1 MIIHNEIIENAT
13 LAKEDFSIFIRNRRK
28 ASITI
33 LKLSIKTVVTQCEPV
48 YNGHLKDIDKWSLYR
63 DAVLKTFKN

>member
-13 LAKEDFSIFIRNRRK
+13 LAKEDFSIFIRK

-63 DAVLKTFKN
+63 DAVLKTFKK